1 MTEAPIEAAGG
12 VLARESSTGREFLV
26 IHRRRYDDW
35 CLPKGKLQPGET
47 PEQAAVR
54 EVREETG
61 YHVELGEFLGEVQ
74 YAVKGAPKIVR
85 FWNLHPLGLSHGI
98 EDSGEVQE
106 VVWLSSENALARLDY
121 PLERKILALAIAR
134 GNA

>member
-1 MTEAPIEAAGG
+1 MTDVPIEAAGG
-12 VLARESSTGREFLV
+12 VLARETATGREFLV

-61 YHVELGEFLGEVQ
+61 YHVELGDFLGEVQ
-74 YAVKGAPKIVR
+74 YTVKGALKVVR
-85 FWNLHPLGLSHGI
+85 FWNLHPLGPSHGI

-106 VVWLSSENALARLDY
+106 VVWLSSEDALARLDY
-121 PLERKILALAIAR
+121 PLERKILALAIER
-134 GNA
+134 GGA